1 MQASSWGPACS
12 VVRLQWTCIS
22 LKHKLYWAFLMFW
35 LQGLENSCKTN
46 LSTSQICTPNKR
58 LRPTEGL
65 FGHSWVPECVTRN
78 RSRCWKKQLN
88 SQLVWSKKRNRKTN
102 SKKWTVR
109 KDTQWGGEK
118 KICWGVGAFFLFLL
132 CYCATNVIWT
142 VYVVVSCECCEIL
155 LLQISDFQCC
165 YWYFVSKKEKDCTYF
180 VLSIKNKTDLYYTL
194 WLVKK

>member
-1 MQASSWGPACS
+1 
-12 VVRLQWTCIS
+12 
-22 LKHKLYWAFLMFW
+22 MFW
-35 LQGLENSCKTN
+35 LQGLESSCKTN

-78 RSRCWKKQLN
+78 RSRCWNKQLN
-88 SQLVWSKKRNRKTN
+88 SKLVWSKKKKEQENEQQNIN
-102 SKKWTVR
+102 SAEGHSVMSR
-109 KDTQWGGEK
+109 EK

-142 VYVVVSCECCEIL
+142 VHVVVSCECCEIL

-180 VLSIKNKTDLYYTL
+180 VLSNGSNKTGLYYTL